1 MLRLVPLFAL
11 ALTLTACG
19 SDGEDEVSV
28 NMAPD
33 AAESE
38 TTFSDLVEGQ
48 SMVSTYDGE
57 PLCVRFVDE
66 WRHEM
71 WEPDLMAWLP
81 GDFADVSESD
91 EPGSVG
97 TLVFTWDR
105 DNDDVIPDDGEL
117 VANLTFTS
125 EIGGTFESVYSE
137 DGQELMTAQGD
148 FDIVEGHIDEA
159 ECEA

>member
-1 MLRLVPLFAL
+1 MLRLVFVIAL
-11 ALTLTACG
+11 ALTLTARSNDRDDG
-19 SDGEDEVSV
+19 ALSDI
-28 NMAPD
+28 APD
-33 AAESE
+33 ASADDF
-38 TTFSDLVEGQ
+38 TFSDLVEGQ
-48 SMVSTYDGE
+48 SMVLTYDGE

-81 GDFADVSESD
+81 RDFADVSESD

-97 TLVFTWDR
+97 TLVFTWDP
-105 DNDDVIPDDGEL
+105 DGDDTIPDDGEL

-137 DGQELMTAQGD
+137 GGEELTVVQGD